1 MAQLSLLGYPKIQVS
16 HYDRRDAVS
25 AATVEEAKEL
35 ADAYFDGTEP
45 YVLGYNNDVLVFA
58 INEDDDFGV
67 DDLFYV
73 IVE

>member
-1 MAQLSLLGYPKIQVS
+1 MAQLSLLGYPKISVN
-16 HYDRRDAVS
+16 HYDRRDAVKAS
-25 AATVEEAKEL
+25 TVEEAKEL

-58 INEDDDFGV
+58 INGDDEFDM

-73 IVE
+73 IIE

>member
-16 HYDRRDAVS
+16 HYDRRDAVK
-25 AATVEEAKEL
+25 AATVEEAKAL

-45 YVLGYNNDVLVFA
+45 YVLGYNNDVLIFA
-58 INEDDDFGV
+58 SNEPDEFDM

-73 IVE
+73 IIE

>member
-16 HYDRRDAVS
+16 HYDRRDAVKAS
-25 AATVEEAKEL
+25 STVNAKEL

-45 YVLGYNNDVLVFA
+45 YVLGYNNYVLVFA
-58 INEDDDFGV
+58 INEDDDFGM

>member
-1 MAQLSLLGYPKIQVS
+1 MAQLSLLGYPKVSVS
-16 HYDRRDAVS
+16 HYDRKDAIK
-25 AATVEEAKEL
+25 AATVGEAKEL
-35 ADAYFDGTEP
+35 ADAYFDGTGP

-58 INEDDDFGV
+58 INEDDDFDR

>member
-1 MAQLSLLGYPKIQVS
+1 MAQLSLLGYPKISVS
-16 HYDRRDAVS
+16 HYDRRDAVKAS
-25 AATVEEAKEL
+25 TVEEAKEL

-58 INEDDDFGV
+58 INEDDDFDR

>member
-1 MAQLSLLGYPKIQVS
+1 MAQLSLLGYPKVPVG
-16 HYDRRDAVS
+16 HYGRKDAVKAS
-25 AATVEEAKEL
+25 TVEEAKEL
-35 ADAYFDGTEP
+35 ADVYFDGTEP

-58 INEDDDFGV
+58 INEDDEFDM

>member
-1 MAQLSLLGYPKIQVS
+1 MAQLSLSGYPKILVG
-16 HYDRRDAVS
+16 HYDRKDAVR

-58 INEDDDFGV
+58 INEDDEFDM

-73 IVE
+73 IVD

>member
-1 MAQLSLLGYPKIQVS
+1 MAQLGLLGYPKVS
-16 HYDRRDAVS
+16 VGHYDRKYAIK

-35 ADAYFDGTEP
+35 ADAYFDGTGP

-58 INEDDDFGV
+58 INEDDDFDM

>member
-1 MAQLSLLGYPKIQVS
+1 MAQLSLLGYPKVS
-16 HYDRRDAVS
+16 VGRYGRKYAIK

-35 ADAYFDGTEP
+35 AYAYFDGTEP

-58 INEDDDFGV
+58 INEDDDFDI

>member
-1 MAQLSLLGYPKIQVS
+1 MAQLSLLGYPKILVGR
-16 HYDRRDAVS
+16 YDRKDAVR

-35 ADAYFDGTEP
+35 ADVYFDGTEP

-58 INEDDDFGV
+58 INEDDDFDMG
-67 DDLFYV
+67 DLFYV

>member
-1 MAQLSLLGYPKIQVS
+1 MAQLSLLGYPKISVS
-16 HYDRRDAVS
+16 PYDRKDAVRV
-25 AATVEEAKEL
+25 ATVEEAKEL

-58 INEDDDFGV
+58 INEDDDFDM

-73 IVE
+73 VVE

>member
-1 MAQLSLLGYPKIQVS
+1 MAQLSLLGYPKILVG
-16 HYDRRDAVS
+16 HYDRKDAVK

-35 ADAYFDGTEP
+35 ANAYFDDTEP

-58 INEDDDFGV
+58 INEADEFDM

-73 IVE
+73 IVD

>member
-1 MAQLSLLGYPKIQVS
+1 MAQLSLSGYPKILVG
-16 HYDRRDAVS
+16 HYDRKDAVR

-58 INEDDDFGV
+58 INEDDEFDM